1 MIEDSKHSNETFQ
14 RDLANPENSEEM
26 KIHTK
31 ETRLN
36 GEMLRVKT
44 TLHLKN
50 SPEVWKIEED
60 DLPDYF
66 NEY

>member
-1 MIEDSKHSNETFQ
+1 
-14 RDLANPENSEEM
+14 M